1 MDIKLILEKL
11 NKIESKKGKI
21 KYIEKL
27 IFETK
32 DEKLKEKLK
41 KLLKL
46 IEKNGNKK
54 LSFEEIHSE
63 ELNIDNKKDD
73 MKNIE
78 NMISLESRITVPINN
93 QRIESVEDDFE
104 ETYKRNFITED
115 RILQKND
122 EKIEK
127 KIDYLPKEGYLEKEE
142 IKEYK
147 QLEEPEYII
156 KPRGKILEDP
166 LEMRMGEGVDTRK
179 SFTNVEWELGTSKK
193 TEEGT
198 REIGEYKR
206 QEIFSKSLEEDE
218 RKRKEYL
225 RKLSHGEV

>member
-27 IFETK
+27 IFETRDK
-32 DEKLKEKLK
+32 KLKERLK

-63 ELNIDNKKDD
+63 ELNIDNKKENVE
-73 MKNIE
+73 NIE

-104 ETYKRNFITED
+104 ETYTRNFITED
-115 RILQKND
+115 RILPKND

-127 KIDYLPKEGYLEKEE
+127 KIDYLPKEGYLEKEK

-179 SFTNVEWELGTSKK
+179 SFTNVEWELSTSKK